1 MIKAILLITLILDE
15 IYIFVI
21 KQDHYWSD
29 KYLPLLMR
37 HLISPLL
44 RHSAHSLGIVISK
57 FKRLFYCL
65 WILDFFL
72 KKICVKYQLPDRR
85 VFIVCQL
92 NQSRKISTGPERAK
106 FDQSGVRFALC
117 ELWGNI
123 ELIYQG
129 RSTASQ
135 CQKKPTITVFYNIS
149 EPMCK
154 VSTGICGTIIQGLA
168 TKGLLQSVVN
178 LLWLHIVLPFWL
190 G

>member
-29 KYLPLLMR
+29 EYLPLLMR

-44 RHSAHSLGIVISK
+44 LHSAHSLGIVISK

-65 WILDFFL
+65 WSLDFFL

-92 NQSRKISTGPERAK
+92 NQSRKMSTGPELSLIR
-106 FDQSGVRFALC
+106 V
-117 ELWGNI
+117 EL
-123 ELIYQG
+123 
-129 RSTASQ
+129 
-135 CQKKPTITVFYNIS
+135 
-149 EPMCK
+149 
-154 VSTGICGTIIQGLA
+154 
-168 TKGLLQSVVN
+168 GLLCVSCEATLNWFTREDPQQVNAKRSQQLQCFITSLNQCVRYQLVYAVQSYRV
-178 LLWLHIVLPFWL
+178 WLPKGCFSRW
-190 G
+190 